1 MQLLSWSDLQ
11 FFLAVA
17 RAGQLSRA
25 ARTMQVDA
33 TTVARRLR
41 RLERDIGQTL
51 FEQTREG
58 QVLTDVGERLLAR
71 VEAME
76 SAALDLEALRSV
88 DRAVSG
94 SLRVS
99 VSEGF
104 GTWFIA
110 HYLHE
115 FLQRYPQVTVDLV
128 ASSGFLSPT
137 KRETDLAVLLARPR
151 SGPVQSSKLS
161 DYTLRLYGA
170 RDYLDAHG
178 VPETAAALGAHRL
191 VGYVPELLYAS
202 ELAYLGEINPE
213 LVATARSTSIN
224 AQYRLIASGAGLGV
238 LPRFIGDTDPTLVPV
253 LPEKVIR
260 RSFWIVTHRDTH
272 QLRRIRAF
280 RQWLI
285 ELVAAK
291 REIFHPET
299 DAA

>member
-17 RAGQLSRA
+17 RAGHLSRA

-178 VPETAAALGAHRL
+178 APESAAALGAHRL

-280 RQWLI
+280 RQWLM
-285 ELVAAK
+285 ELVATK
-291 REIFHPET
+291 REIFDPELP
-299 DAA
+299 D